1 MNPASGVNQAP
12 QVNAG
17 ANQSITLPATA
28 NLSGSATDDGLPNP
42 PAALTYAWT
51 KVSGPGTV
59 IFGNAANAVTTA
71 SFDAAG
77 SYVLRLTASDSAL
90 AGTADVTITVN
101 DDRPDGPQIAP
112 IADQTIALGAR
123 FQQLVQATAPN
134 INEVLTFALPT
145 APTGAALSPAP
156 LIDWLP
162 TAAQVGV
169 NAFTAKVTD
178 GQGQSAT
185 TTFKVTVTHVNQPPQ
200 LQPQA
205 NATVDIGGTFSRTLV
220 ATDPDA
226 GDTLTYSLVAGP
238 SGMTLTGASLNW
250 PTTGHAVG
258 DYAASVKVTDGGGL
272 SDVKPFTL
280 SLRQAVA
287 PVANDDRYEVNLG
300 QSLTIPAPGVLAN
313 DLDPMG
319 AGLTAAKLT
328 GPDKGTLSA
337 FNADGS
343 FTFQAPAVIG
353 KTFQPVVKWISQ
365 SNIPG
370 MTIRNNLRASMSTAT
385 ASPSS

>member
-1 MNPASGVNQAP
+1 MSAPVPSAGYTLGSPGAAPPCAAGLELPDLGTCYLRLVASGPANQAPVVNAGAGQTITLPATASLTGSATDDGLPNPPAALTTTWSKVSGPGTVNFANAAALSTTATFSAAGNYVLRLTASDSVLTSSANVTITVSPASGVNQAP

-42 PAALTYAWT
+42 PATLTTTWS

-59 IFGNAANAVTTA
+59 AFGNAAMLSTSAT
-71 SFDAAG
+71 FDTAG
-77 SYVLRLTASDSAL
+77 SYVLRLSVSDGAL
-90 AGTADVTITVN
+90 TTTADVTITVN
-101 DDRPDGPQIAP
+101 DTAPSGLQVAP

-169 NAFTAKVTD
+169 NAFTARVTD
-178 GQGQSAT
+178 GQGLTAT
-185 TTFKVTVTHVNQPPQ
+185 TTFNVTVTHVNQPPQ

-220 ATDPDA
+220 ATDPD
-226 GDTLTYSLVAGP
+226 T
-238 SGMTLTGASLNW
+238 
-250 PTTGHAVG
+250 
-258 DYAASVKVTDGGGL
+258 
-272 SDVKPFTL
+272 
-280 SLRQAVA
+280 QAT
-287 PVANDDRYEVNLG
+287 R
-300 QSLTIPAPGVLAN
+300 
-313 DLDPMG
+313 
-319 AGLTAAKLT
+319 
-328 GPDKGTLSA
+328 
-337 FNADGS
+337 
-343 FTFQAPAVIG
+343 
-353 KTFQPVVKWISQ
+353 
-365 SNIPG
+365 
-370 MTIRNNLRASMSTAT
+370 
-385 ASPSS
+385 